1 MSEILQT
8 ISSQEAIV
16 QSLDINQ
23 KVLELTTELASTR
36 NIKEIIAFLDR
47 EITRARRMDESGD
60 QAATTNEYRLMLI
73 KAVNTLTQA
82 FPETIPAFLKPL
94 MNSFLMFDNRSTY
107 SSLET
112 ILFIREVIEMHPEH
126 R

>member
-1 MSEILQT
+1 LQT